1 MNIAKY
7 FLKKGLLLDPKIIN
21 NFKDIVFLDE
31 KERFSDSLFLDGLSY
46 KDIIEDRTQVKDI
59 EDEIYINEISNDVKR
74 HDEKED
80 ITDIDVP
87 INISDRSNIKI
98 LKCYHDNAR
107 RREVKDFILYIK
119 QRLNFLKNIL
129 LSREELQN
137 TLSISKI
144 LDKKSRENVSIIGI
158 VKNKRIN
165 KTGSITL
172 TIEDLT
178 GEVDILFN
186 KNIEILDEIRDVMLD
201 EVVGITGIVGDKIVF
216 GNKLFFPDI
225 PVTNEFKK
233 YHKEEYI
240 VFTSDVHV
248 GNKFFYEK
256 NFSNFIKWLNLEYGN
271 ENQKEIAKKVKYVF
285 FVGDLCDGI
294 GVYPDQEDDLVIK
307 DIYEQY
313 ELFAKYINTIRKDI
327 TIILICGNHDAVRL
341 SEPQPIID
349 KKIAPSLFENDNVIF
364 TTNPSIVNICSTE
377 NFPGFNILLYH
388 GYSFPFYSEEVDS
401 IRKKGRLERVDLIM
415 RYLIQRRHL
424 APSHGSNLYIPD
436 PDEDHMLIDK
446 IPDFFVSGHIH
457 KTNASTYKGITL
469 LNCGCWIGQTEDQ
482 EKRGIVPDPNRI
494 MVVNLQTRD
503 IKILNFEE

>member
-31 KERFSDSLFLDGLSY
+31 KERFSDSLFLDSLSY

-59 EDEIYINEISNDVKR
+59 EDEIYINKISNDAKR

-98 LKCYHDNAR
+98 IKCYHDNAR

-271 ENQKEIAKKVKYVF
+271 ENQKEI
-285 FVGDLCDGI
+285 
-294 GVYPDQEDDLVIK
+294 
-307 DIYEQY
+307 
-313 ELFAKYINTIRKDI
+313 AKYINTIRKDI